1 MWVCLSS
8 DGGLVVVG
16 VSRGLWGCQVTRP
29 FLPVQLPHERILLL
43 SDEGVVL
50 WKEVVCFWAD
60 LFIWWDIVLT
70 RNNWPVSSET
80 LGALFGCEPVPSLG
94 LLSNESNRRI
104 QYIKIFPSTCE
115 SPLREVS
122 GLDVSQIQYWP
133 KWPFHHRSFY
143 HHICWKH
150 DVITSSHPFCN
161 P

>member
-1 MWVCLSS
+1 MSLPLLRRWFGCCGCVTWAVRLPGDPTFPACSATTWKNSAFVWRGSCSLERS
-8 DGGLVVVG
+8 GL
-16 VSRGLWGCQVTRP
+16 
-29 FLPVQLPHERILLL
+29 
-43 SDEGVVL
+43 
-50 WKEVVCFWAD
+50 FWAD